1 MRHAG
6 KWAASAVAV
15 ANLALAEPAAAQ
27 RTLELGLDAG
37 AVFGLGDISS
47 IDINLPGSRFRVGY
61 FANPNST
68 WSLEPAAALSWNKV
82 ENQDGIFTYDLE
94 LGALYHFRPFVIATT
109 ERNEVIARLSSTYVR
124 PFVGFTGFTGGG
136 ADDNE
141 FSAGAGLGLK
151 VPWRRDLAWRLEANL
166 GYGFDNDAARI
177 GLLAGLSFFSRTRER

>member
-1 MRHAG
+1 MHPAR
-6 KWAASAVAV
+6 KLVVSVAALV
-15 ANLALAEPAAAQ
+15 LASPAPALAQ

-37 AVFGLGDISS
+37 AVFGLGDVSS

-61 FANPNST
+61 FPNPGST

-82 ENQDGIFTYDLE
+82 EDEDGIFTYDLE

-141 FSAGAGLGLK
+141 FSAGAGIGLK

-177 GLLAGLSFFSRTRER
+177 GLLAGLSFFSRSRPR